1 MPDDKAKAP
10 NPATASVLTAAIIS
24 GAVIIAAIG
33 TFLPDLI
40 GLEGTP
46 AIVLRLVFY
55 AVAAVDVAVAFDAD
69 GQLLS
74 AAPLTRSSRISRT
87 RLCAMIGP

>member
-1 MPDDKAKAP
+1 MPDDKTKAP
-10 NPATASVLTAAIIS
+10 NPAAASVLTAAIIS

-55 AVAAVDVAVAFDAD
+55 AVAAVDVAVAFWLRAR
-69 GQLLS
+69 L
-74 AAPLTRSSRISRT
+74 AKTRQGGGGTVQRR
-87 RLCAMIGP
+87 

>member
-10 NPATASVLTAAIIS
+10 NPAAASILMAAIIS

-40 GLEGTP
+40 GMEGTP
-46 AIVLRLVFY
+46 ALVLRLVFY
-55 AVAAVDVAVAFDAD
+55 AVAAIDVAVAFWLRGRINKARQAS
-69 GQLLS
+69 GRS
-74 AAPLTRSSRISRT
+74 GNTVRHTR
-87 RLCAMIGP
+87 

>member
-55 AVAAVDVAVAFDAD
+55 AVADFDVAVAFWLRAR
-69 GQLLS
+69 L
-74 AAPLTRSSRISRT
+74 AKTRQGGGGTVQRR
-87 RLCAMIGP
+87 